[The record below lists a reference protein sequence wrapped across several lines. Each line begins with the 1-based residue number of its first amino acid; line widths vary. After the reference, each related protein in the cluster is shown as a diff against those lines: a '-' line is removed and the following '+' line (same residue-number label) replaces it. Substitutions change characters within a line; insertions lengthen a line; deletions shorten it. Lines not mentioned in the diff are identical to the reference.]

1 MTPPLHIVPSTSD
14 FGTLAQIREVASQT
28 DQVSRV
34 VCLRDEANCLQEVQT
49 WLGTQVT
56 ILAPGSR
63 STWARALQLFQ
74 LVRQSGKRDQS
85 LICWN
90 PGRYDMSSV
99 PLLRIFKQWRTVITT
114 PSKRE
119 LAYPGFVGTQI
130 LKGSTQIYVSSKYL
144 QSQFPNSQLAL
155 PWLNNSR
162 EPSHQAELPK
172 KGSIDLKEH
181 FGLSPSS
188 KVLMC
193 LGRNDSFCRLKEAIW
208 IIGILEHLHS
218 DVHLVICGVGPQT
231 DRLRMVAD
239 QMVLRPRIHFL
250 SPWLPINDLL
260 AQTQC
265 LLVTADHSGQDWSIQ
280 KAIEQRVPVV
290 ASRSDGNMECIN
302 HQVNGFIG
310 GPDAGGLAKHIH
322 QLLIEPMVYP
332 NRQPARL
339 ETPTIESWESVFN
352 L

>member
-1 MTPPLHIVPSTSD
+1 MMPALHIVPSTSD
-14 FGTLAQIREVASQT
+14 FGALAQIREVANQT
-28 DQVSRV
+28 DQGRHVI
-34 VCLRDEANCLQEVQT
+34 CLRDEANCLQEVQT
-49 WLGTQVT
+49 WLGPQVT
-56 ILAPGSR
+56 IQAPRSR
-63 STWARALQLFQ
+63 SSWARALQLIQ
-74 LVRQSGKRDQS
+74 LVRQSGKRDQP
-85 LICWN
+85 LVCWN
-90 PGRYDMSSV
+90 PARYDMSSV
-99 PLLRIFKQWRTVITT
+99 PLLKMFKQWQTVITT

-119 LAYPGFVGTQI
+119 LAYPSFVGAQI
-130 LKGSTQIYVSSKYL
+130 LKSSTQIYVSSKYL
-144 QSQFPNSQLAL
+144 QSQIPKSQLAL
-155 PWLNNSR
+155 PWLGESP
-162 EPSHQAELPK
+162 EPSPQADFQTK
-172 KGSIDLKEH
+172 HSIDLKEH

-260 AQTQC
+260 TQTEC

-280 KAIEQRVPVV
+280 KAIEQQVPVV

-310 GPDAGGLAKHIH
+310 GPDAGGLAKYIH
-322 QLLIEPMVYP
+322 QLLIEPMIYP
-332 NRQPARL
+332 DRQVAIL
-339 ETPTIESWESVFN
+339 DTPTREPWESVFN

>member
-1 MTPPLHIVPSTSD
+1 MTKAAYDRVKRNFSLEAMARQHIKYSRTSCETQTND
-14 FGTLAQIREVASQT
+14 ASITYRPIHVRLRYPRSDTEVASQT

-34 VCLRDEANCLQEVQT
+34 VCLRDEANCLQEVRPGLGLRSPY
-49 WLGTQVT
+49 WLPV
-56 ILAPGSR
+56 SR

-90 PGRYDMSSV
+90 RRYDVSSV

-188 KVLMC
+188 KVIDVSGTKRL
-193 LGRNDSFCRLKEAIW
+193 LCRLKEAIW

-250 SPWLPINDLL
+250 SL
-260 AQTQC
+260 ATNQ
-265 LLVTADHSGQDWSIQ
+265 
-280 KAIEQRVPVV
+280 
-290 ASRSDGNMECIN
+290 
-302 HQVNGFIG
+302 
-310 GPDAGGLAKHIH
+310 
-322 QLLIEPMVYP
+322 
-332 NRQPARL
+332 
-339 ETPTIESWESVFN
+339 
-352 L
+352 